1 MSQDG
6 RIIFRYRSGLAVAL
20 ATGLVFSAL
29 QDAPLMVSTG
39 CQAAQEYVPLAC
51 HIPVAWQ
58 QDVIAAREKGY
69 EFLRSVGV
77 SKKCFYMGHRSYF
90 DIMGPWIREKVG
102 PQGEALTFITP
113 EWLDAKHLP
122 TIFRYFPE
130 VEILKIWCLRIDE
143 TVADAIANHL
153 PGLTHVYL
161 DTGGV
166 SDYTL
171 KSLARLKYLEV
182 LSVPPGTITEKGF
195 AYLPEYPSLKYFALS
210 PTYNRLVGGIRH
222 LTGCR
227 NLEVLWLGFLGDED
241 PPPIGAPPSDPPVS
255 GKAPVKRFVPPEVA
269 AELARIPRL
278 KYLCLP
284 FSNIDDDFVREL
296 SKSRT
301 IVYLDLSSCHH
312 LSDRSAEYL
321 AEMKQ
326 LEVLELHCKQ
336 LTDQSVKAL
345 ARLPRLR
352 GLSLLG
358 VSKITDASVPA
369 FCQMKNLEYLCLDS
383 TGVSA
388 AGGDKIIEALAPH
401 KLVNLWGKCSYGP
414 GHYWYRPYHY
424 RAPK

>member
-6 RIIFRYRSGLAVAL
+6 RIIFRYRSGFAVAL

-77 SKKCFYMGHRSYF
+77 SKKCFYMGRRSYF

-130 VEILKIWCLRIDE
+130 VEILEIWCLRIDE

-182 LSVPPGTITEKGF
+182 LSVPQE
-195 AYLPEYPSLKYFALS
+195 LS
-210 PTYNRLVGGIRH
+210 PKKGLHIYPNTR
-222 LTGCR
+222 
-227 NLEVLWLGFLGDED
+227 
-241 PPPIGAPPSDPPVS
+241 P
-255 GKAPVKRFVPPEVA
+255 
-269 AELARIPRL
+269 
-278 KYLCLP
+278 
-284 FSNIDDDFVREL
+284 SNI
-296 SKSRT
+296 S
-301 IVYLDLSSCHH
+301 H
-312 LSDRSAEYL
+312 
-321 AEMKQ
+321 
-326 LEVLELHCKQ
+326 
-336 LTDQSVKAL
+336 
-345 ARLPRLR
+345 
-352 GLSLLG
+352 
-358 VSKITDASVPA
+358 
-369 FCQMKNLEYLCLDS
+369 
-383 TGVSA
+383 
-388 AGGDKIIEALAPH
+388 
-401 KLVNLWGKCSYGP
+401 
-414 GHYWYRPYHY
+414 
-424 RAPK
+424 